1 MSRVLLFM
9 AAAGL
14 AAGCAAQPVS
24 GPVPAITTATP
35 PAAAAAMPTPDQLD
49 GTSWRFAEVAGAP
62 VPDDVMATIQF
73 RHGRA
78 GGRAGCNSFGAT
90 YRIAADGTASFQ
102 LGMSTKMACLEP
114 AGATRVEQ
122 GVFAAIRGVAR
133 VEIRDDGLVLLDS
146 SGRVLAKLVRA
157 SRAGR

>member
-24 GPVPAITTATP
+24 DPAPAITTVPP
-35 PAAAAAMPTPDQLD
+35 PAPAAMPTPDQLD
-49 GTSWRFAEVAGAP
+49 GTSWRFVEIAGAP

-78 GGRAGCNSFGAT
+78 AGRAGCNSYGAT
-90 YRIAADGTASFQ
+90 YRIEADGTAAFQ
-102 LGMSTKMACLEP
+102 LGMSTKMACVEP

-133 VEIRDDGLVLLDS
+133 AEVRGDGLVLLDS
-146 SGRVLAKLVRA
+146 RGRVLARLVRA